1 MIKDQSYQIHKHKS
15 QVDELSKLIVEMS
28 INIQPSFITIE
39 KLQSE
44 VEDYLSGS

>member
-1 MIKDQSYQIHKHKS
+1 
-15 QVDELSKLIVEMS
+15 MS

-44 VEDYLSGS
+44 VEDYLNGSQETKKSIKDKLMNPQKQEKEE

>member
-1 MIKDQSYQIHKHKS
+1 
-15 QVDELSKLIVEMS
+15 MS

-44 VEDYLSGS
+44 VEDYLNGSQETKKSIKDKLMNPQK

>member
-1 MIKDQSYQIHKHKS
+1 
-15 QVDELSKLIVEMS
+15 MS

-44 VEDYLSGS
+44 VEDYLNGSPEKKKSINS

>member
-1 MIKDQSYQIHKHKS
+1 
-15 QVDELSKLIVEMS
+15 MS

-44 VEDYLSGS
+44 VEDYLNGSQEKKKSIKDKLMNPQK